1 MEAIR
6 ILKSLLI
13 QSERFRPQLHGEKM
27 IGVAISLL
35 KKGNYKQGQIQY
47 VTNVANT
54 AKKFYLK
61 CCSKSLSH
69 NRAINVYNTEVL
81 TRVESI
87 IKSLS

>member
-13 QSERFRPQLHGEKM
+13 QSERFHSQPHGEKM
-27 IGVAISLL
+27 INTVISLL
-35 KKGNYKQGQIQY
+35 EKGNYKPGQIQY
-47 VTNVANT
+47 ITNVANT
-54 AKKFYLK
+54 AKKFYSK

-69 NRAINVYNTEVL
+69 NRAVNVYNTEVL
-81 TRVESI
+81 ARVESI